1 MGQTIKRNKTMIK
14 KTTGNTTYEFDSVK
28 ELAEFEKLIG
38 QTKTIQKIKPKKEL
52 KLEEHYPK
60 KQYKPRADKNKQRV
74 DWTTRTTQ
82 IIQQATQTPQ
92 SVLHLMQQTKMPIG
106 GNYKKIRHHLKK
118 QEKKNKTIQITY
130 KGKRMYLAKVGE
142 ENKTSPDL
150 TNITFRNVPEQYQKI
165 TRDIIKNMI
174 KTHSRLT
181 YENEGYMIGIEDKQ
195 LWNDFIIELL
205 QKSPQITKE
214 LKVPNN
220 FKLTGEDKT
229 KYIIYQ

>member
-60 KQYKPRADKNKQRV
+60 KQYKPRADKIKQRV

-92 SVLHLMQQTKMPIG
+92 SVLHLMQQT
-106 GNYKKIRHHLKK
+106 
-118 QEKKNKTIQITY
+118 
-130 KGKRMYLAKVGE
+130 
-142 ENKTSPDL
+142 
-150 TNITFRNVPEQYQKI
+150 
-165 TRDIIKNMI
+165 
-174 KTHSRLT
+174 
-181 YENEGYMIGIEDKQ
+181 
-195 LWNDFIIELL
+195 
-205 QKSPQITKE
+205 
-214 LKVPNN
+214 
-220 FKLTGEDKT
+220 
-229 KYIIYQ
+229 